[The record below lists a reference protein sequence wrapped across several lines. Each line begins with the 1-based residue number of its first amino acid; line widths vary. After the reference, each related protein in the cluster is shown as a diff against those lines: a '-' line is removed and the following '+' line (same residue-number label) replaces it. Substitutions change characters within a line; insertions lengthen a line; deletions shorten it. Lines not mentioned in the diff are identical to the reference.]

1 SFAVVG
7 IYAGFQMVVM
17 AALYARARGWVATG
31 KFRLG
36 AWAWPVNV
44 LGLVWGVGA
53 IADMLQPAGGDQPW
67 FAAWGM
73 ALTFAAVIVSG
84 LAYM

>member
-1 SFAVVG
+1 
-7 IYAGFQMVVM
+7 
-17 AALYARARGWVATG
+17 
-31 KFRLG
+31 LG

-84 LAYM
+84 LAYMALGRPYDRSASPAGDAWHR